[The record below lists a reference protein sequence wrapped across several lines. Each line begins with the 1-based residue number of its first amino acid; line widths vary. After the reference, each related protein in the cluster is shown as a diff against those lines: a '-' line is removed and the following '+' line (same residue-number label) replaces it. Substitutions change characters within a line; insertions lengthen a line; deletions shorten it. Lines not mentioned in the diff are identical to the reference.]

1 MPETELKHSQVWAL
15 CQNCV
20 LPHIPECQDVYIP
33 IVSYKFSAIP
43 ITIPAELLKIER
55 RGSEFMYKAM
65 D

>member
-1 MPETELKHSQVWAL
+1 
-15 CQNCV
+15 V
-20 LPHIPECQDVYIP
+20 LPHIPAWQNVYIP

-43 ITIPAELLKIER
+43 ITVPADLLKIER